1 MSFKKL
7 ALVSAM
13 FAATSGAF
21 AMEAMDEE
29 ALSAATG
36 QDGITVAITLPAAG
50 ITMTQIIHDL
60 DGHVGNANSGA
71 IVIGDPAD
79 PTNAVAGGPAPM
91 SIVNTGAITLTIDA
105 DGGDA
110 TPTAAGQTGAY
121 LNIGVAIS
129 GTTTIHTGDLSVAD
143 SGGNIAT
150 RGSGFGTV
158 TAAGTATILKDMT
171 ITLGAVDMNIQLGA
185 EPQGAMIKLN
195 TAITGGLDIANME
208 LSDAGGTQTGGSIF
222 IANQHLE
229 DAGAGTGLTVAA
241 DVDVTATGLRVALAT
256 FGSATG
262 VDAQITGVRLG
273 DAAAAT
279 LGDIE
284 IMGLNLSGT
293 AITISGH

>member
-7 ALVSAM
+7 ALVTAM
-13 FAATSGAF
+13 FAATSGAY

-91 SIVNTGAITLTIDA
+91 TISTTGAITLTIDA

-110 TPTAAGQTGAY
+110 TPVAAGETGAY
-121 LNIGVAIS
+121 LNIGVALS
-129 GTTTIHTGDLSVAD
+129 GVTTIHTGDLSVANSAGTD
-143 SGGNIAT
+143 VRGGNF
-150 RGSGFGTV
+150 GSV
-158 TAAGTATILKDMT
+158 AAAGTSTIMKDMT
-171 ITLGAVDMNIQLGA
+171 ITLGAVNMNIQLGD

-195 TAITGGLDIANME
+195 TAITGGLDIANMD
-208 LSDAGGTQTGGSIF
+208 LADGGGTFTGGSIL
-222 IANQHLE
+222 IDNQHLE
-229 DAGAGTGLTVAA
+229 DAGAGTNLTVAA
-241 DVDVTATGLRVALAT
+241 DVDVTAGGLRVALAS
-256 FGSATG
+256 FGSASG
-262 VDAQITGVRLG
+262 VDARMTGVKLG
-273 DAAAAT
+273 NAAAGY

-284 IMGLNLSGT
+284 IMGLNLNGT